1 VWIHRLFASFA
12 QRAAAVLG
20 HPSAF
25 LLAVLITVVWGLTG
39 PVFHYSDAWQ
49 LVINTI
55 TNVVTFFMV
64 FLIQHTQ
71 NRDTLAVNLKLNEVI
86 RVLAGAQHTL
96 LDLDAQTE
104 EELMHLRAHYE
115 ALAQRA
121 REELGRRHP
130 AADSPEGAHS

>member
-12 QRAAAVLG
+12 QRSAVVLG
-20 HPSAF
+20 HSSAF
-25 LLAVLITVVWGLTG
+25 LLAVLVTMVWGLTG

-71 NRDTLAVNLKLNEVI
+71 NRDTLALNLKLNEVI
-86 RVLAGAQHTL
+86 RVLEGAQNTL
-96 LDLDAQTE
+96 LDLEDQTE
-104 EELMHLRAHYE
+104 EDLMQIRARYE

-130 AADSPEGAHS
+130 PADPPEGA